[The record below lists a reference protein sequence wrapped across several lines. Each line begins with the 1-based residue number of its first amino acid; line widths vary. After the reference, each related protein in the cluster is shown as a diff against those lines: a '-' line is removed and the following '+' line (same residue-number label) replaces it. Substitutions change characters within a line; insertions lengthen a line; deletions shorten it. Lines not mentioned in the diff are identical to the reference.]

1 MASDASSRPSDVRLR
16 AGVRIAVVASTYHGE
31 LIDAMLRSAQDELTG
46 AGLGEDDLLLVR
58 APGAFEL
65 PILAQA
71 LAKREDVDAVICF
84 GLVLKGETEHDR
96 HIARSV
102 AHALQDIGLATG
114 TPVLFGVLTCNTV
127 DQARARA
134 LCVDEGGQ
142 QDKGREVA
150 RAAIEVLGGL
160 DLCRDL
166 PSTGTRFSRLGD
178 LDGLTNLGAGLST
191 REAPTTTPND
201 GDAAATER

>member
-1 MASDASSRPSDVRLR
+1 MALDERSSSSAVRLR
-16 AGVRIAVVASTYHGE
+16 PGVRVAVVASTYHGE
-31 LIDAMLRSAQDELTG
+31 LIDAMLRSATDELTA
-46 AGLGEDDLLLVR
+46 AGLGADDLLLVR

-65 PILAQA
+65 PVLAQA
-71 LAKREDVDAVICF
+71 LARREDVDAVICF

-102 AHALQDIGLATG
+102 AHALQDIGLDTG

-127 DQARARA
+127 AQARARA
-134 LCVDEGGQ
+134 LSPAEGGE

-150 RAAIEVLGGL
+150 RAAIDVLGGL

-166 PSTGTRFSRLGD
+166 PSTGTRISRLGD
-178 LDGLTNLGAGLST
+178 LDGLTDLGADLAS
-191 REAPTTTPND
+191 AATTPNA
-201 GDAAATER
+201 GDPAATDR

>member
-1 MASDASSRPSDVRLR
+1 MAIDATSSSSDVRLR
-16 AGVRIAVVASTYHGE
+16 PGVRMAVVASTYHRD
-31 LIDAMLRSAQDELTG
+31 LIDAMLRSAKDELTS

-71 LAKREDVDAVICF
+71 MAAREDVDAVICF

-96 HIARSV
+96 HISRSV
-102 AHALQDIGLATG
+102 AHALQDIGLASG
-114 TPVLFGVLTCNTV
+114 TPVLFGVLTCNSV
-127 DQARARA
+127 EQARARA
-134 LCVDEGGQ
+134 LSPAEGGE

-150 RAAIEVLGGL
+150 RAAVEVLAGL

-178 LDGLTNLGAGLST
+178 LEGLTNTDVDAASSL
-191 REAPTTTPND
+191 TTPPD
-201 GDAAATER
+201 RAGGDPAATPS